1 MSITFYPN
9 KEWKMVENPCDI
21 CGDNCDAGSDGN
33 PYCTGTRPEP
43 DCPTIN
49 MANGNAYAMLALLGL
64 PTDECCGEV
73 SANDLPRVM
82 RAIIRARNVSARRTS
97 ATADPYES
105 GGPGTGQCR
114 MVYGGRN
121 EEYVARRLDDLM
133 GFVQHC
139 QNEGCGFY
147 WA

>member
-82 RAIIRARNVSARRTS
+82 RAIIRARNVSARRTK
-97 ATADPYES
+97 
-105 GGPGTGQCR
+105 
-114 MVYGGRN
+114 
-121 EEYVARRLDDLM
+121 RRLPVSVPPNRSHSGTRQAKSQRPFALP
-133 GFVQHC
+133 HTRRS
-139 QNEGCGFY
+139 
-147 WA
+147 